1 MRGPEYLH
9 AWRVVADPDA
19 VDALA
24 ARGARLVLRIAP
36 DDALVLDDRE
46 PAVDDPHA
54 VVVAERGFVGWELGP
69 GEVEA
74 LAHRHIEWELPA
86 SPPAAQSS
94 LAQGLVAQVP
104 AKLWLRSDG
113 SALLLC
119 AAPLAAELRER
130 LT

>member
-1 MRGPEYLH
+1 MRGPERLH
-9 AWRVVADPDA
+9 AWRVVADPVA
-19 VDALA
+19 VDALD

-36 DDALVLDDRE
+36 DDALVLDDGK
-46 PAVDDPHA
+46 PAVEDPHA

-69 GEVEA
+69 GELDA

-86 SPPAAQSS
+86 ARPGM
-94 LAQGLVAQVP
+94 AQGLVAQVP
-104 AKLWLRSDG
+104 AKLWLRVDG

-119 AAPLAAELRER
+119 AAPLATELQER